1 MSSMQFA
8 CPFCANLFEVDVEYI
23 GQHVACPTC
32 AGVVLIPEAHPLGES
47 VPLGPAPP
55 PFIQEQPEV
64 PPLIHHKPAP
74 TSEPKISVPA
84 SDSPF
89 DLEREAARLASTR
102 KRAPQSSTSHLL
114 WNAFW
119 IIMALVLLVLMGVIL
134 MRSH

>member
-55 PFIQEQPEV
+55 PFIQETPEI
-64 PPLIHHKPAP
+64 PPLIHNHSTAK
-74 TSEPKISVPA
+74 SEVKSNGPDNA
-84 SDSPF
+84 PF
-89 DLEREAARLASTR
+89 DIESEAARLAAAR
-102 KRAPQSSTSHLL
+102 KRAQQEHSSQHL

-119 IIMALVLLVLMGVIL
+119 IVLSVILLVLMAWIL
-134 MRSH
+134 IRSR

>member
-55 PFIQEQPEV
+55 PFIQE
-64 PPLIHHKPAP
+64 
-74 TSEPKISVPA
+74 S
-84 SDSPF
+84 
-89 DLEREAARLASTR
+89 AAH
-102 KRAPQSSTSHLL
+102 PQSF
-114 WNAFW
+114 N
-119 IIMALVLLVLMGVIL
+119 GEERGQEQ
-134 MRSH
+134 RSRQRSV